1 MLEVKRGTKKGSRK
15 TQRLKQVH
23 CSICNTEMLMLK
35 RRSDLICWDCKM
47 KKQKLDYLV
56 DAMSVTEAEAKMT
69 KWLIERNERNFEIK
83 AAITSPIIDVV
94 E

>member
-1 MLEVKRGTKKGSRK
+1 MNTQKYYNVKVEFLFEDDKGK
-15 TQRLKQVH
+15 
-23 CSICNTEMLMLK
+23 IK
-35 RRSDLICWDCKM
+35 R
-47 KKQKLDYLV
+47 QKLDYLV

-69 KWLIERNERNFEIK
+69 KWLMDRNEKNFEIK

>member
-1 MLEVKRGTKKGSRK
+1 
-15 TQRLKQVH
+15 
-23 CSICNTEMLMLK
+23 
-35 RRSDLICWDCKM
+35 M

-56 DAMSVTEAEAKMT
+56 DAISVTEAEAKMT

-83 AAITSPIIDVV
+83 AAITSPIIDVI

>member
-1 MLEVKRGTKKGSRK
+1 MNTQKYYNVKVEFVFEDDKG
-15 TQRLKQVH
+15 
-23 CSICNTEMLMLK
+23 
-35 RRSDLICWDCKM
+35 KM

-56 DAMSVTEAEAKMT
+56 DAVSVTEAEAKMT

-94 E
+94 